1 MEAFSVS
8 PIVRLLLV
16 VKLPK
21 LVISPVTFKFPSITA
36 FLSNKEGI
44 FIYILLW
51 EIDIILILSCSI
63 TKFFVI
69 PEVFW
74 PNIKSPVFIFGS
86 LFTVSKLTKLE
97 RDDYIYNIL
106 SLVLYIGV
114 LPTYIDIFCFIY
126 TLKIK

>member
-21 LVISPVTFKFPSITA
+21 LVISPVTFKFPSITT
-36 FLSNKEGI
+36 FLSNKEGL

-51 EIDIILILSCSI
+51 EIDIILILSFSI

-74 PNIKSPVFIFGS
+74 PNIKSPV
-86 LFTVSKLTKLE
+86 LFL
-97 RDDYIYNIL
+97 D
-106 SLVLYIGV
+106 LY
-114 LPTYIDIFCFIY
+114 LLY
-126 TLKIK
+126 LN